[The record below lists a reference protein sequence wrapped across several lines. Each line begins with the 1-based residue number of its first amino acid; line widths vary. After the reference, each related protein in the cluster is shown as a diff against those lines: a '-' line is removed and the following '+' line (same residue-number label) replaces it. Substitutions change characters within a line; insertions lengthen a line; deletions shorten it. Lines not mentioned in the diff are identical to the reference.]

1 MEFESTDGMTFYM
14 YGNFD
19 QDNFAIFWLYF
30 LGSPQEVKNYAYTL
44 SLTTKNGE
52 KLAYYGHVKPL
63 DEIRNDII
71 AQWSG
76 FAIRTEVIK
85 KALNENDEFQIDV
98 EIHALKEEA
107 KDTDMESGVSADES
121 EFNFVRI
128 INTIIKSYLPICSYV
143 PV

>member
-1 MEFESTDGMTFYM
+1 M
-14 YGNFD
+14 
-19 QDNFAIFWLYF
+19 
-30 LGSPQEVKNYAYTL
+30 
-44 SLTTKNGE
+44 
-52 KLAYYGHVKPL
+52 KPL

-85 KALNENDEFQIDV
+85 KALNKNDEFQIDV

-121 EFNFVRI
+121 E
-128 INTIIKSYLPICSYV
+128 V
-143 PV
+143 PQNKKPKPKKRTLFKKLFCTY